1 MSFKNQNKLRKIKNL
16 KIMIKNNKEINKTIK
31 TMITNNKEIK
41 KMTILKIIKEIKK

>member
-1 MSFKNQNKLRKIKNL
+1 
-16 KIMIKNNKEINKTIK
+16 MIKNNKEINKTIK